1 MLHSGKFWLKTL
13 VFSIAVLLCLA
24 AVLSALMFR
33 IFNTENIDTFIQK
46 NFSAHGC
53 QVKYNANISRKWLP
67 RPTLILK
74 DLSLSSSE
82 PDTPTLNI
90 AESKMGFGWSSLW
103 SDAPIIEKWILSNPS
118 LTLGPKNHLPAC
130 LQQNHASK
138 ESFQLNRVIINSGSI
153 RYHNKEQDIALN
165 DLQFSLR
172 RADSDG
178 RPFDISGTLQNI
190 GNPISWQGAGHLVQ
204 DDAGWSVP
212 ALKLNLQTVLLKN
225 KLDAQIAGSLN
236 WQNQTALFRDFNL
249 QAESDYQNLHINAR
263 SPLLQFKNGYLH
275 LNTLNGALTAG
286 SENNQWDGSFK
297 LDKANLYP
305 TVLTAANFEL
315 KGSHKKRPPPNQLYL
330 FQPVGLAKRQRHR
343 CAQTAPQYPARHHQ
357 PPSPPPIYQHP

>member
-1 MLHSGKFWLKTL
+1 M
-13 VFSIAVLLCLA
+13 AV
-24 AVLSALMFR
+24 
-33 IFNTENIDTFIQK
+33 
-46 NFSAHGC
+46 

-67 RPTLILK
+67 RPILILK

-103 SDAPIIEKWILSNPS
+103 SDAPILEKWILSNPS

-138 ESFQLNRVIINSGSI
+138 ESFQLNRVIINNGSI

-190 GNPISWQGAGHLVQ
+190 GNPINGKASAILYKMIPAGA
-204 DDAGWSVP
+204 
-212 ALKLNLQTVLLKN
+212 
-225 KLDAQIAGSLN
+225 
-236 WQNQTALFRDFNL
+236 F
-249 QAESDYQNLHINAR
+249 
-263 SPLLQFKNGYLH
+263 
-275 LNTLNGALTAG
+275 
-286 SENNQWDGSFK
+286 
-297 LDKANLYP
+297 
-305 TVLTAANFEL
+305 
-315 KGSHKKRPPPNQLYL
+315 
-330 FQPVGLAKRQRHR
+330 
-343 CAQTAPQYPARHHQ
+343 
-357 PPSPPPIYQHP
+357 PPSN